1 MPLLPNLFKKKKHSP
16 LLSSGRPFDIFFSFS
31 KMNLDGTVPPDVMLY
46 NNLFEQIEA
55 ADKLGFKK
63 AWVGEAHF
71 SIRPEQIKPQPLLPH
86 FNGELCIN
94 TDILQIAHVAYP
106 RTNHIEIGSAIRNIL
121 VNGGPIAHAEAIRNF
136 LTIQHD
142 QLRRSGRKLN
152 IGFGIG
158 RFEYANAVYGVEPR
172 NELERKAWSKVRGLI
187 LREACEIFLR
197 LLKGE
202 LLGSKDIPVKKL
214 TNAEFDE
221 ATWAELCSLA
231 DIPSSSDE
239 IIIPPIW
246 VFEPIKLIPE
256 EVALDLL
263 DLTVGSHDPEL
274 QVYLNQFHPV
284 KVFNLSVTPNK
295 VIDETHERLSK
306 VFHPS
311 GGTWKRAYMPRT
323 IMIFVNAEKGLS
335 PKQQSEKAALEA
347 KDAMTAYWK
356 AMEGTVDEKK
366 VAEGMENALY
376 GNPEEV
382 LQQLNERFHPEDR
395 LMTWFDFNTNDK
407 NVVIRRMTDFMEFV
421 GKRC

>member
-1 MPLLPNLFKKKKHSP
+1 MSRLRNWFGAGPKSKQTTP
-16 LLSSGRPFDIFFSFS
+16 RRDFDIFFSFS
-31 KMNLDGTVPPDVMLY
+31 KMNLDGTVPSDVMLY

-71 SIRPEQIKPQPLLPH
+71 SIRPEQKKPNPLLPH

-106 RTNHIEIGSAIRNIL
+106 RTTQIEIGSAIRNIL
-121 VNGGPIAHAEAIRNF
+121 VNGGPIAHAESIRNF

-142 QLRRSGRKLN
+142 ELRSSGRKLN

-172 NELERKAWSKVRGLI
+172 NELEKKAWSKVRGLI
-187 LREACEIFLR
+187 LKEACEIFLR

-202 LLGSKDIPVKKL
+202 LIGSSAIPTKKL
-214 TNAEFDE
+214 YRAEFSEDQ
-221 ATWAELCSLA
+221 WKELTDLA
-231 DIPSSSDE
+231 GISENSDH
-239 IIIPPIW
+239 IVIPPVW
-246 VFEPIKLIPE
+246 KFEPIKIIPE
-256 EVALDLL
+256 EVPLDLL
-263 DLTVGSHDPEL
+263 DLTVGSHDPTL
-274 QVYLNQFHPV
+274 QEYLNQFHPV
-284 KVFNLSVTPNK
+284 KVFNLSVTPNQ
-295 VIDETHERLSK
+295 VIDETHERLK
-306 VFHPS
+306 KAFHPA
-311 GGTWKRAYMPRT
+311 GGPWKRSYMPRT
-323 IMIFVNAEKGLS
+323 IMIYVNAEKGLTPS
-335 PKQQSEKAALEA
+335 QQSHKAAEEA

-376 GNPEEV
+376 GNPDEV
-382 LQQLNERFHPEDR
+382 YKQLQERFHPEDR

-407 NVVIRRMTDFMEFV
+407 AVVIRRMTDFMKFV

>member
-1 MPLLPNLFKKKKHSP
+1 MPLFRNWFRATKEPYTAST
-16 LLSSGRPFDIFFSFS
+16 RREFDIFFSFS

-46 NNLFEQIEA
+46 NNLFEQIQA
-55 ADKLGFKK
+55 ADKLGFKR

-71 SIRPEQIKPQPLLPH
+71 SIRPEQTKPQPLLPH

-94 TDILQIAHVAYP
+94 TDILQIAHVAYTQTS
-106 RTNHIEIGSAIRNIL
+106 RIEIGSAIRNIL
-121 VNGGPIAHAEAIRNF
+121 VNGGPIAHAEAVRNF

-142 QLRRSGRKLN
+142 NLRRTGRKLN

-172 NELERKAWSKVRGLI
+172 NELERKAWSSIRGLI
-187 LREACEIFLR
+187 LKEACEIFLR

-202 LLGSKDIPVKKL
+202 LIGSKDIPEKKL
-214 TNAEFDE
+214 LREDFDE
-221 ATWAELCSLA
+221 TKWSELCSLA
-231 DIPSSSDE
+231 GQSADLPYM
-239 IIIPPIW
+239 IIPPIW
-246 VFEPIKLIPE
+246 NFEPIKIIPE
-256 EVALDLL
+256 EVELDLL
-263 DLTVGSHDPEL
+263 DLTVGSHDPSL
-274 QVYLNQFHPV
+274 QEYLNQFHPV
-284 KVFNLSVTPNK
+284 KVFNLSVTPNH
-295 VIDETHERLSK
+295 VIDETHERLK
-306 VFHPS
+306 KCFHPS
-311 GGTWKRAYMPRT
+311 GGSWQRSYMPRT

-335 PKQQSEKAALEA
+335 AAQQSKKAAEEA

-366 VAEGMENALY
+366 VADGMENALY

-382 LQQLNERFHPEDR
+382 LKQLNERFHPEDR

-407 NVVIRRMTDFMEFV
+407 EIVIRRMTDFMEFV

>member
-1 MPLLPNLFKKKKHSP
+1 MSRLRNWFGASHKPKQTTP
-16 LLSSGRPFDIFFSFS
+16 RRDFDIFFSFS
-31 KMNLDGTVPPDVMLY
+31 KMNLDGTIPQDVLLY
-46 NNLFEQIEA
+46 NNLFEQIDA

-71 SIRPEQIKPQPLLPH
+71 SIRPEQSKPNPLLPH

-106 RTNHIEIGSAIRNIL
+106 RTTQIEIGSAIRNIL

-142 QLRRSGRKLN
+142 ELRRSGRKLN

-172 NELERKAWSKVRGLI
+172 NELEKKAWSKVRGLI
-187 LREACEIFLR
+187 LKEACEIFLR

-202 LLGSKDIPVKKL
+202 LIGSSDIPTKKL
-214 TNAEFDE
+214 HKTEFNDNQWKE
-221 ATWAELCSLA
+221 LA
-231 DIPSSSDE
+231 DLAGISEDSDH
-239 IIIPPIW
+239 IIIPPVW
-246 VFEPIKLIPE
+246 EFEPIKIIPE
-256 EVALDLL
+256 EVQLDLL
-263 DLTVGSHDPEL
+263 DLTVGSHDPTL
-274 QVYLNQFHPV
+274 QEYLNQFHPV
-284 KVFNLSVTPNK
+284 KVFNLSVTPNQ
-295 VIDETHERLSK
+295 VIDETHERLTK
-306 VFHPS
+306 AFHPS
-311 GGTWKRAYMPRT
+311 GGSWKRAYMPRT
-323 IMIFVNAEKGLS
+323 IMIFVNAEKGLTPS
-335 PKQQSEKAALEA
+335 KQSEKASEEA
-347 KDAMTAYWK
+347 KNAMIAYWK

-376 GNPEEV
+376 GNPDEV
-382 LQQLNERFHPEDR
+382 YKQLQERFHPEDR

-407 NVVIRRMTDFMEFV
+407 SVVIRRMTDFMEFV